1 MKYNI
6 KEIQEIIKKE
16 IDIHITNNEFK
27 NNSVYLEV
35 IDKINSSLNNKRII
49 DFKVELNNIYIKLSD
64 EDTNYSMSISTPDSK
79 TIIYQ
84 INEEG
89 KPHSIMYENYSY
101 KDNFFSKVEAL
112 PNNYIVIHSTNQHLE
127 SESVPGVYNLSGNI
141 SDKIYNQYGILIND
155 TYLKLPSHSVIENE
169 INKISKAD
177 MDNYV
182 EKYTLERNT
191 FDTARFKSESK
202 EDGVT
207 YNGIIFLNQKFGLK
221 EMNISSHNKYPRET
235 IISPLSREEIDN
247 IISKETNEQ
256 VRKGL
261 EELSLGRENYSY
273 NSNYDEDFTCI
284 INPMKTRR

>member
-1 MKYNI
+1 
-6 KEIQEIIKKE
+6 
-16 IDIHITNNEFK
+16 
-27 NNSVYLEV
+27 
-35 IDKINSSLNNKRII
+35 
-49 DFKVELNNIYIKLSD
+49 
-64 EDTNYSMSISTPDSK
+64 
-79 TIIYQ
+79 
-84 INEEG
+84 
-89 KPHSIMYENYSY
+89 MYENYSY